1 MLQKDYITNILGIA
15 NISADKIE
23 RNREGVHI
31 YISTKQSVHVCP
43 CCGQKTKYIHDY
55 RTQKIKDLNL
65 YGEHCYLMLR
75 KRRYVCGNC
84 GKRFYE
90 KYDFLPKY
98 SHFSQRV
105 YLSILKAMERKASCK
120 DIAAEHNVSS
130 ATVLRIFSLR
140 CFTARPQL
148 PEVLGIDEFKGNT
161 GGEKYNCVITDITNS
176 TVLDILPSRKKEKL
190 LTYFRK
196 YTKEERSKVKVFV
209 CDMWKD
215 YREISTLFPAAIL
228 VTDKYHWV
236 RQAIWA
242 VENVRKRVQKTFPA
256 NKRLHFK
263 RNKYILLAPREKLGI
278 EDGIVLEYMLNQ
290 NTDLYNAWQLKELF
304 YKFKDSASYD
314 EAAERLK
321 EFILYAEREKIKE
334 FDNCL
339 KALHNWSAPILNSF
353 KYKYTNAFTEG
364 MNNNIKVLKRIAYGY
379 RNFDN
384 FRRRILCIY
393 SNGKAA

>member
-15 NISADKIE
+15 NVSADKIE

-31 YISTKQSVHVCP
+31 YISTQQSVHVCP
-43 CCGQKTKYIHDY
+43 CCGQKTKYVHDY

-65 YGEHCYLMLR
+65 YGEHCCLMLR

-105 YLSILKAMERKASCK
+105 YLSILKAMERKTSCK

-140 CFTARPQL
+140 CFPSRPPL

-161 GGEKYNCVITDITNS
+161 GGEKYNCIITDITNGN
-176 TVLDILPSRKKEKL
+176 VLDILPSRKKDKL

-215 YREISTLFPAAIL
+215 YREISALFPEASL

-236 RQAIWA
+236 RQVIWA
-242 VENVRKRVQKTFPA
+242 VENVRKRVQKTFPT

-263 RNKYILLAPREKLGI
+263 RNKYILLAPRETLGI

-290 NTDLYNAWQLKELF
+290 NSDLYNAYYIFFSPSPRNKIFLQHLF
-304 YKFKDSASYD
+304 FIQFQYKKTTKNKFKYANKIIPPINITVIIQLLVVSNYFLLN
-314 EAAERLK
+314 RKNLK
-321 EFILYAEREKIKE
+321 HIQQIQYQ
-334 FDNCL
+334 
-339 KALHNWSAPILNSF
+339 
-353 KYKYTNAFTEG
+353 G
-364 MNNNIKVLKRIAYGY
+364 
-379 RNFDN
+379 
-384 FRRRILCIY
+384 
-393 SNGKAA
+393 

>member
-140 CFTARPQL
+140 CFTVRPQL
-148 PEVLGIDEFKGNT
+148 PEVIGIDEFKGNT
-161 GGEKYNCVITDITNS
+161 GGEKYNCIITDITNS
-176 TVLDILPSRKKEKL
+176 TVLDILPSRKKDKL

-215 YREISTLFPAAIL
+215 YRDISALFPNAIL

-242 VENVRKRVQKTFPA
+242 VENVRKRVQKTFP
-256 NKRLHFK
+256 
-263 RNKYILLAPREKLGI
+263 KYILLAPKEKLSI

-290 NTDLYNAWQLKELF
+290 NTDLYNAWQLKEMF

-314 EAAERLK
+314 EAVERLK
-321 EFILYAEREKIKE
+321 EFILYAER
-334 FDNCL
+334 DNCL

-393 SNGKAA
+393 SNRKAA